1 MKSKT
6 LVIVTG
12 PTAVGKTALCVE
24 LAKTLQTEIVS
35 ADARQIYREMRIG
48 TARPTEEEMGGVV
61 HHFVASHSIHQEYSA
76 GKYEAEVLALLPSL
90 FERYDTVLLTGGSG
104 LYIKAVCS
112 GLDNF
117 PDIPP
122 AIRQQLQQEL
132 EEKGLAALQEELARL
147 DPESYAE
154 IDLQN
159 PRRVLRAL
167 EVCRAA
173 QRPYSYFKRRAAAKR
188 PFRIVGFVLNRPR
201 PLLYER
207 INRRVDLMME
217 EGLWQEA
224 EQLFPFRH
232 LSALQTVG
240 YREIFDAMEG
250 KHDKNTAIE
259 LIKQNTRRY
268 AKRQLTW
275 FRHQHPGFEWIDIEG
290 RPASQVIEH
299 ILSKLDSQ

>member
-1 MKSKT
+1 MKPKT
-6 LVIVTG
+6 LVVVTG

-24 LAKTLQTEIVS
+24 LARVLQTEVVS

-48 TARPTEEEMGGVV
+48 TARPTEEEMGGIV
-61 HHFVASHSIHQEYSA
+61 HHFIASHSIHQEYSA
-76 GKYEAEVLALLPSL
+76 GKYESEALALLSSL
-90 FERYDTVLLTGGSG
+90 FQRYDTVLLSGGSG

-112 GLDNF
+112 GLDSF
-117 PDIPP
+117 PDIP
-122 AIRQQLQQEL
+122 ATTRQQLQQEL
-132 EEKGLAALQEELARL
+132 KEKGLKALQEELAAV

-167 EVCRAA
+167 EVCRTAH
-173 QRPYSYFKRRAAAKR
+173 RPYSYFKQRAAAKR
-188 PFRIVGFVLNRPR
+188 PFRIRGFVLNRPR
-201 PLLYER
+201 PMLYER
-207 INRRVDLMME
+207 INRRVDIMMQ

-224 EQLFPFRH
+224 QQLFPYRH

-240 YREIFDAMEG
+240 YQELFESMEG
-250 KHDKNTAIE
+250 KHDQATAVA

-275 FRHQHPGFEWIDIEG
+275 FRHQHPEFEWIDIEG
-290 RPASQVIEH
+290 ASTSQVIEH
-299 ILSKLDSQ
+299 ILSRLHS